1 MGPCFAGTERLER
14 LRESSTS
21 EVPLILRTGCG
32 AAISS
37 AGAVRSELCGPSVGC
52 GVHSGTQYGTFLHTL
67 YVTVYDSIR
76 HVVTGTRVTTS
87 LVTVRQV
94 TTGTWHTRSSLIHLQ
109 RWHFNTCVRSS
120 GIVLQVW

>member
-1 MGPCFAGTERLER
+1 MNGALFRWERKVWKGFGSLR
-14 LRESSTS
+14 LPKSRQS
-21 EVPLILRTGCG
+21 LRTGCG
-32 AAISS
+32 APISS

-87 LVTVRQV
+87 FVTVRQV

-109 RWHFNTCVRSS
+109 RW
-120 GIVLQVW
+120 